1 MKCGGFLCSEQAR
14 MQNFSSAGKGER
26 KMEEKIEGLAAS
38 DDVHDWDTGLYRL
51 VFISWAILLDWV
63 NSPSKEYLI
72 CMLWVLTFICIDFYS
87 LRETIGS
94 KLSPEIQERQQ
105 FLHSIHFLRAVFAK
119 QPIRYFC
126 LRHSLNAGR
135 ENIPRQKK
143 KNEVEN
149 KCEENF
155 FFLGRKKSESGIRQQ
170 QFPTFLPLVSFF
182 SIFSCKQLD
191 CGTKKTL
198 EPSPFGCGGRSTIS
212 AACRHDSVSL
222 SLSLLPAA

>member
-1 MKCGGFLCSEQAR
+1 
-14 MQNFSSAGKGER
+14 
-26 KMEEKIEGLAAS
+26 MEEKIEGLAAS

-94 KLSPEIQERQQ
+94 KLSPEIERQQ
-105 FLHSIHFLRAVFAK
+105 FLQSIHFLRAVFAK
-119 QPIRYFC
+119 QQIRYFC

-155 FFLGRKKSESGIRQQ
+155 FFSREKEEWKRNKTTAIPNFLASCLLLFYFLVQAIGLWNKENIRAESVWLRRTEYNQCSLS
-170 QFPTFLPLVSFF
+170 TWYCLSF
-182 SIFSCKQLD
+182 
-191 CGTKKTL
+191 
-198 EPSPFGCGGRSTIS
+198 
-212 AACRHDSVSL
+212 SL
-222 SLSLLPAA
+222 SLACGLGKKKHVRKRESE